1 LKRLFVSGTYMSP
14 LVTKGLKIPK
24 QTRKQKHTFRVSQ
37 GSVSTVIIP
46 RVAGSLS
53 SSFSRWTLLRGVD
66 FLLLFLNP
74 LQKFYLQAT
83 AFLNFH

>member
-1 LKRLFVSGTYMSP
+1 VGASRLRVKVDGSTEKKWDTVIPADLKRLFVSGTYMSP

-53 SSFSRWTLLRGVD
+53 SSFSR
-66 FLLLFLNP
+66 
-74 LQKFYLQAT
+74 
-83 AFLNFH
+83 